1 MSRPWDSGVRSPA
14 RGVTSTAV
22 RGENLP
28 MKGSGGHGNAA
39 LPRRA
44 EVLAGLSVAIDLGLG
59 QPAEHM
65 VRSATIA
72 CRLSDRLG
80 LDLVQRGTVYYATLV
95 MWIGCHADSQ
105 EYARWFGDDIA
116 VRHEAFLVDWSGM
129 PYLRF
134 LLANVAKGEPFPQR
148 LKVLGTLLRD
158 ARGQLATL
166 IHSHCASA
174 ATLARHIGLSEE
186 VATTLAYTFERY
198 DGQGLP
204 AGASGEQIPI
214 EMRVAQFADVAE
226 VHHRMYG
233 MEAVIALAS
242 SRRGGQF
249 DPAVVDAVLA
259 SPEELFASTSDSD
272 VWGDA
277 LDQAPDQEVRLT
289 DEGLD
294 RLVCAI
300 GDFVDLKCPFTLGH
314 SRAVATLSAGAGQW
328 LGTRPSDVSTL
339 RRAGHLHDLGRL
351 GVSNQVWSKSD
362 DLSPSEWERVR
373 MHPYLTERVLD
384 RIPGLDPVRRVARA
398 HHEHLDGTGYPL
410 GLGGSML
417 GRSERILAA
426 AVAYQS
432 ALEPRPYRE
441 AMTPEQAMA
450 RLRARS
456 RSGALDAECVEA
468 VLAVAG
474 HPTTRLRRDDL
485 LTPRE
490 CEVLGLAARGFTNRE
505 IANQLVLSE
514 KTVRNHVERTYTKV
528 GATNRVGASLYALQ
542 HGLVPLLTEAE
553 ERP

>member
-1 MSRPWDSGVRSPA
+1 MKVSGRPGV
-14 RGVTSTAV
+14 GV
-22 RGENLP
+22 
-28 MKGSGGHGNAA
+28 
-39 LPRRA
+39 LPRRV

-65 VRSATIA
+65 LRSATIA

-80 LDLVQRGTVYYATLV
+80 LDAEQRGTVFYTTLV

-116 VRHEAFLVDWSGM
+116 VRREAYLVDWSGL

-134 LLANVAKGEPFPQR
+134 LVGNVAKGEALPQR
-148 LKVLGTLLRD
+148 LKVLGTLFQD

-174 ATLARHIGLSEE
+174 AALAQHVGLSPE
-186 VATTLAYTFERY
+186 VGSTLAYTFERF
-198 DGQGLP
+198 DGRGLP
-204 AGASGEQIPI
+204 SGASGRQIPI
-214 EMRVAQFADVAE
+214 EMKVAQFADVAE

-233 MEAVIALAS
+233 LEAVIAMAS

-249 DPAVVDAVLA
+249 DPAVIDAVLTA
-259 SPEELFASTSDSD
+259 PEELFAPAPNGD
-272 VWGDA
+272 VWGGA
-277 LDQAPDQEVRLT
+277 LAEAPDQEVRLT
-289 DEGLD
+289 DEGFD
-294 RLVCAI
+294 DLVCAI

-314 SRAVATLSAGAGQW
+314 SRAVATLSAAAGKS
-328 LGTRPSDVSTL
+328 LGLAVGDVRTL

-351 GVSNQVWSKSD
+351 GVSNQVWSEPG
-362 DLSPSEWERVR
+362 DLSPSEWERIR

-384 RIPGLDPVRRVARA
+384 RIPGLGPVRTIARA

-410 GLGGSML
+410 GLGGTML

-426 AVAYQS
+426 TVAYQS
-432 ALEPRPYRE
+432 ALEPRPYRAAMSSKE
-441 AMTPEQAMA
+441 AME
-450 RLRARS
+450 RLRSRS
-456 RSGALDAECVEA
+456 RSGLLDPECVDA

-474 HPTTRLRRDDL
+474 HRTSRRQRDDL

-490 CEVLGLAARGFTNRE
+490 HEVLGLVSRGFTNRE

-514 KTVRNHVERTYTKV
+514 KTVRNHVERTYRKI

-542 HGLVPLLTEAE
+542 NGLVTHLNGTE
-553 ERP
+553 

>member
-1 MSRPWDSGVRSPA
+1 M
-14 RGVTSTAV
+14 RGPPGTH
-22 RGENLP
+22 GD
-28 MKGSGGHGNAA
+28 GS
-39 LPRRA
+39 LPRRV

-65 VRSATIA
+65 LRSAAIA

-80 LDLVQRGTVYYATLV
+80 LAPEQRGTVYYATLV

-116 VRHEAFLVDWSGM
+116 VRHEAYLVDWSGL

-134 LLANVAKGEPFPQR
+134 LVANVAKGEPLPQR
-148 LKVLGTLLRD
+148 LKVLGTLLRN
-158 ARGQLATL
+158 ARGQLASL
-166 IHSHCASA
+166 IHSHCTSA
-174 ATLARHIGLSEE
+174 ASLARHIDLSEE
-186 VATTLAYTFERY
+186 VATTLGYAFERY

-204 AGASGEQIPI
+204 TGASGEQIPI
-214 EMRVAQFADVAE
+214 EMRVAQLADVAE

-233 MEAVIALAS
+233 IDAMTAMAG

-249 DPAVVDAVLA
+249 DPAVVDAVLT
-259 SPEELFASTSDSD
+259 SPEELFAFPPDGD

-277 LDQAPDQEVRLT
+277 LDHAPDRQARLT
-289 DEGLD
+289 DEGFD
-294 RLVCAI
+294 RLVGAI

-314 SRAVATLSAGAGQW
+314 SRAVATLSAAAGQS
-328 LGTRPSDVSTL
+328 LGVPAGDVSTL

-351 GVSNQVWSKSD
+351 GVSNQVWSKTGE
-362 DLSPSEWERVR
+362 LIPSEWERVR

-384 RIPGLDPVRRVARA
+384 RIPGLGPVRTVARA
-398 HHEHLDGTGYPL
+398 HHEHIDGTGYPL
-410 GLGGSML
+410 GIGGSTL
-417 GRSERILAA
+417 GRNERVLAA

-441 AMTPEQAMA
+441 AMSPEQAMA

-456 RSGALDAECVEA
+456 RSGALDPECVEA

-474 HPTTRLRRDDL
+474 HRTTRLRRDDL

-490 CEVLGLAARGFTNRE
+490 CEVLGLVSRGFSNRE
-505 IANQLVLSE
+505 IAEQLVLSE
-514 KTVRNHVERTYTKV
+514 KTVRNHVERTYTKI
-528 GATNRVGASLYALQ
+528 GATNRVGASLYALE
-542 HGLVPLLTEAE
+542 HGLVALGDL
-553 ERP
+553 